1 VILTMARDMERQLAA
16 AIRAHCLQ
24 CSGGMRKLVDECP
37 VKGCNLYPYRR
48 GGAEGRKNARAE
60 GIQGQMD
67 ALELLKEA

>member
-1 VILTMARDMERQLAA
+1 MARDMERQMAA

-48 GGAEGRKNARAE
+48 GGAEGRKIARRAAAE
-60 GIQGQMD
+60 GQMD